1 MIYNQTMLAMWILRT
16 STSGIGQEHEV
27 RALLG
32 GDGIHP
38 STDQDLLYM
47 GIVPSQG
54 FLPAG
59 VIFVPGSLIVR

>member
-47 GIVPSQG
+47 GIVPSHW
-54 FLPAG
+54 FLPAS
-59 VIFVPGSLIVR
+59 VMFVSGSLIIR